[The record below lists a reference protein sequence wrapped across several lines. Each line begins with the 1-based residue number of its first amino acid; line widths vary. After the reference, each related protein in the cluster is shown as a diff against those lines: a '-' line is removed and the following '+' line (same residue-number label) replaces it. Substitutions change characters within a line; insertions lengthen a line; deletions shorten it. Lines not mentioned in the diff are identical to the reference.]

1 MNARNH
7 GAFLVEIITYF
18 IIFMMNQFIK
28 RVVLL
33 VVLLMATMGVICAQG
48 SSMVETKVNELVKKY
63 ENVKGVE
70 CMSVGKGLGLNMIKM
85 MFNKQFGKEFMKGVT
100 SISIIDYSD
109 APQSTCMALLK
120 ELDAFVSLLQ
130 EYKIGKDKEL
140 SKNDYLRSFAKII
153 DSSTISDFVVAVE
166 NKESKVIMYMA
177 GKIKVEK

>member
-1 MNARNH
+1 MTTIEVGHAQESSK
-7 GAFLVEIITYF
+7 VEI
-18 IIFMMNQFIK
+18 
-28 RVVLL
+28 
-33 VVLLMATMGVICAQG
+33 
-48 SSMVETKVNELVKKY
+48 KVNELVKKY
-63 ENVKGVE
+63 ENVKGVD
-70 CMSVGKGLGLNMIKM
+70 CMSVTKGLGLSMVKM

-109 APQSTCMALLK
+109 APQSTCMALRK